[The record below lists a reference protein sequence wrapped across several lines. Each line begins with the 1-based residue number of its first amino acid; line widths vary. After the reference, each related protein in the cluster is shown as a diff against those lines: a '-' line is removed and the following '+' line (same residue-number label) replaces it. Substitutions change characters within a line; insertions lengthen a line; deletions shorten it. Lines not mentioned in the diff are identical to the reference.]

1 MKKSDDRGFLTIEFG
16 LRILYW
22 IFWLSAAAASASTV
36 SWVNSWPSFAGVD
49 CSKGDIYFYA
59 GDAWCK
65 ASGRKGDVRACCA
78 FAWLTWGLWTASL
91 VLMVL
96 EDVMGPKKLL
106 SKTGGTAP
114 AGAAA
119 AAPAPAV
126 TVEPVAT
133 DATKTAAMV

>member
-1 MKKSDDRGFLTIEFG
+1 
-16 LRILYW
+16 
-22 IFWLSAAAASASTV
+22 
-36 SWVNSWPSFAGVD
+36 
-49 CSKGDIYFYA
+49 
-59 GDAWCK
+59 
-65 ASGRKGDVRACCA
+65 
-78 FAWLTWGLWTASL
+78 
-91 VLMVL
+91 MVL